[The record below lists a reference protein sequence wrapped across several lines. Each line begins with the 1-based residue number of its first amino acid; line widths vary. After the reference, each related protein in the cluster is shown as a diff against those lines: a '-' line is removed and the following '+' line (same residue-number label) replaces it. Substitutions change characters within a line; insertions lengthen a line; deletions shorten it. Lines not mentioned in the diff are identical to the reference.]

1 MGCEDECE
9 LASRDAAISQLI
21 NALSRLLP
29 DTSEDA
35 LLGLVRGKLEGLYLS
50 DIYSQREE
58 VAATLLRACNLDPSG
73 DARRVLV
80 DVIRERTKC
89 YALLLGAN
97 RAGNKGYADKFEEP
111 KLFPR
116 RMKPIEQALYHRVT
130 FAEFAGNERKTS
142 GSYYTPDSLV
152 QCLLDSAL
160 DPVVKE
166 RLAGK
171 TGKEAEKALLAIK
184 VCDKAVGSGHF
195 LVGAAH
201 RLARHLARVRALA
214 AGESEPSPLLY
225 QTALR
230 DVIGHCL
237 YGVDINPS
245 RDAFV
250 AELALNH
257 LSQLDHCRDLNAGRL
272 EDVTDA
278 AIGLVERA
286 SSLTCQSPE
295 RHYACLNRGGTTD
308 PQLLAK
314 RLAVEQ
320 FVLKCR
326 DAASPDFRYLEGLT
340 SQPLKLAG
348 KDLKV
353 FCAKLNRGGL
363 EEQAEILRRQTLS
376 AHAALLERADRDE
389 NGERVVTQIENVVLA
404 ECKEAQLRQATPGQ
418 PYGQKMMVEVQDRL
432 KGVAK
437 NDASRV
443 HEQPYEILIGMA
455 GLLTEEC
462 TVWWSEKFDA
472 KNL

>member
-1 MGCEDECE
+1 MTTPIDHRNTDDPG
-9 LASRDAAISQLI
+9 DATQRNYRYQSAYGVV
-21 NALSRLLP
+21 LL
-29 DTSEDA
+29 
-35 LLGLVRGKLEGLYLS
+35 
-50 DIYSQREE
+50 
-58 VAATLLRACNLDPSG
+58 VAASMGNKDYRAIWCEQQEDFLCEIASDERFDAVQVKTQQPESGYWQTNSEAFVKSIKRFVELDAKYPGAIRRFAFVSNTGFLDSDADTQASKSPLHLLRAVN
-73 DARRVLV
+73 AA
-80 DVIRERTKC
+80 K
-89 YALLLGAN
+89 
-97 RAGNKGYADKFEEP
+97 
-111 KLFPR
+111 
-116 RMKPIEQALYHRVT
+116 HW
-130 FAEFAGNERKTS
+130 NELT
-142 GSYYTPDSLV
+142 
-152 QCLLDSAL
+152 
-160 DPVVKE
+160 
-166 RLAGK
+166 
-171 TGKEAEKALLAIK
+171 EKALKAFQQLKTNTVSKELALFS
-184 VCDKAVGSGHF
+184 V
-195 LVGAAH
+195 LR
-201 RLARHLARVRALA
+201 RLDLAL
-214 AGESEPSPLLY
+214 G
-225 QTALR
+225 
-230 DVIGHCL
+230 
-237 YGVDINPS
+237 PS

-286 SSLTCQSPE
+286 SSLSCQSPE

-418 PYGQKMMVEVQDRL
+418 PYGQKMMIEVQDRL

-472 KNL
+472 NNL